1 MKFVSETFKLT
12 RFWSLNDVETTEY
25 KSTQFYHR
33 AARGLYRFYRAMLCI
48 ARTMSSQDV
57 CPSVRPSVRHTPVLS
72 KRLNVSSNFF
82 HRRVV
87 TPFDFFR
94 TKQYGNTVFQ
104 KGPRN
109 GCVECKGYKWKNR
122 DFRPIPLQNATR

>member
-48 ARTMSSQDV
+48 TRTMSSQDV
-57 CPSVRPSVRHTPVLS
+57 CPSVRYTPVLS

-87 TPFDFFR
+87 TPFYFFR
-94 TKQYGNTVFQ
+94 TKRYGNI
-104 KGPRN
+104 
-109 GCVECKGYKWKNR
+109 
-122 DFRPIPLQNATR
+122 PIGTP